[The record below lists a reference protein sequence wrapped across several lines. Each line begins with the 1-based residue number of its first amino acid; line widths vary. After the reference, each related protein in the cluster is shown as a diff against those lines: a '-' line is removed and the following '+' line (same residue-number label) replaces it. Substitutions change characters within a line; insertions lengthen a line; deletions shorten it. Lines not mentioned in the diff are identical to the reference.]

1 MGSAAPGR
9 QLNPAGKGNPAAGS
23 SAVARCVDLRH
34 MHQLTPCERTPVT
47 RQGGFTLVEVIV
59 VLSVVLLLTGIA
71 VPMLS
76 GYMEDGRRAKAESE
90 VKVIAAAMM
99 SLNKDVGTF
108 PTRNGS
114 GTNSTLYSLFTGPT
128 MPTSNPFAAGHQW
141 ATWAMNAARGDLLDN
156 HLNLNTPQG
165 QSAGAYPMTGS
176 ARWRGPYFA
185 GSTPLDPWGRPYVI
199 NVISSFS
206 THATNYKRLWVLSAG
221 SNGRIDTPA
230 AATATTELSGD
241 DIGLMIAQRQ

>member
-1 MGSAAPGR
+1 MQQHP
-9 QLNPAGKGNPAAGS
+9 
-23 SAVARCVDLRH
+23 
-34 MHQLTPCERTPVT
+34 PCERTPSP

-76 GYMEDGRRAKAESE
+76 GYMEDGRRARAESE

-99 SLNKDVGTF
+99 SMNKDVGSF
-108 PTRNGS
+108 PSRNGS
-114 GTNSTLYSLFTGPT
+114 GTNSQIYSLLTGPT
-128 MPTSNPFAAGHQW
+128 MPTTSPFVGGHTW
-141 ATWAMNAARGDLLDN
+141 VTWAMNATRGDLLDN

-165 QSAGAYPMTGS
+165 QSGGAYPITGS

-199 NVISSFS
+199 NVISSHS
-206 THATNYKRLWVLSAG
+206 AHATNYKRLWVLSAG

-230 AATATTELSGD
+230 AATATTELGGD
-241 DIGLMIAQRQ
+241 DIGVMIGQRP

>member
-1 MGSAAPGR
+1 MQQPS
-9 QLNPAGKGNPAAGS
+9 
-23 SAVARCVDLRH
+23 
-34 MHQLTPCERTPVT
+34 PCERTPAP

-76 GYMEDGRRAKAESE
+76 GYMEDGRRARAESE

-99 SLNKDVGTF
+99 SMNKDVGSF
-108 PTRNGS
+108 PSRNGS
-114 GTNSTLYSLFTGPT
+114 GTNSQIYSLFTGPT
-128 MPTSNPFAAGHQW
+128 MPTASPFVGGHTW
-141 ATWAMNAARGDLLDN
+141 VTWAMNATRGDLLNN

-165 QSAGAYPMTGS
+165 QSAGAYPITGS
-176 ARWRGPYFA
+176 SRWRGPYFA

-199 NVISSFS
+199 NVISSHS
-206 THATNYKRLWVLSAG
+206 AHATNYKRLWVLSAG

-230 AATATTELSGD
+230 ASTATTELGGD
-241 DIGLMIAQRQ
+241 DIGVMIGQRP

>member
-1 MGSAAPGR
+1 
-9 QLNPAGKGNPAAGS
+9 
-23 SAVARCVDLRH
+23 
-34 MHQLTPCERTPVT
+34 MHQFSPCERTCLD

-76 GYMEDGRRAKAESE
+76 GYMEDGRRARAESE
-90 VKVIAAAMM
+90 VKVIAASMLSM
-99 SLNKDVGTF
+99 NKDVGTF

-114 GTNSTLYSLFTGPT
+114 GTNNTLYSLFTGPT
-128 MPTSNPFAAGHQW
+128 MPTANPFVGGHSW
-141 ATWAMNAARGDLLDN
+141 ITWAMNATRGDLLNN

-165 QSAGAYPMTGS
+165 QSAGAYATTGT

-199 NVISSFS
+199 NVIASFS

-221 SNGRIDTPA
+221 PNGRIETPA
-230 AATATTELSGD
+230 ASTATTELAGD
-241 DIGLMIAQRQ
+241 DIGLMIGQRQ